1 MSEQSNNTT
10 ATAPAITPELQLA
23 KFGETFSLQSEV
35 IGQVV
40 RKKVSGK
47 GAVRVD
53 LMSRKDMGALLS
65 IKGEALDV
73 KMREASVELKGQMA
87 QGFASLAANPN
98 WVGRAITMNAKG
110 DVVSFHL
117 KKVKPL
123 VISAPKAKVTD
134 EDAAKLL
141 GVPVEKLAEAR
152 KALQDLGL
160 APAAKPEDK
169 KEDESETGAGQPASN
184 GAVEPAPADAPQE

>member
-10 ATAPAITPELQLA
+10 ATAPSITPELQLA

-65 IKGEALDV
+65 LKGEALDV

-134 EDAAKLL
+134 ADMAKLL
-141 GVPVEKLAEAR
+141 GIPEDKLAEAR

-160 APAAKPEDK
+160 APAPAPEAKP
-169 KEDESETGAGQPASN
+169 EDESETGAGQPASN
-184 GAVEPAPADAPQE
+184 GAVEPAPAEEPKE